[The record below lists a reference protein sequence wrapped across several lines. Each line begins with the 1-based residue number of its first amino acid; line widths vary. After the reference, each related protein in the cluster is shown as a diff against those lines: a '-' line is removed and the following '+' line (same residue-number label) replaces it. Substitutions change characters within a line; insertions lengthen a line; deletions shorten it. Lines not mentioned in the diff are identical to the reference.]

1 MWPQGAVGLQLKQEE
16 PAFVEVEGVLNED
29 EGEEEYDADSQKRIS
44 ALVHVASSGMPKEPY
59 IAQKEPYIP
68 SQQDLRMRLLRSGMP
83 KEPYT
88 NPQRALYNP
97 CKRPDRWLP

>member
-1 MWPQGAVGLQLKQEE
+1 VWPQGAVGLQLKQEE

-59 IAQKEPYIP
+59 
-68 SQQDLRMRLLRSGMP
+68 
-83 KEPYT
+83 T